1 MAHTFLPEWAHQ
13 DAVMLAWPHASTDW
27 APWLSEVDACYVGL
41 AKAIARAA
49 TPLILCQDI
58 AHQQHIRALL
68 GTVDGHQPSWVV
80 GPYNDTWC
88 RDYGPLAIGKTDGQ
102 TDANNAQATHLLDFQ
117 FSGWGDKYEAGDD
130 NAVNQRL
137 NEAKRWKLPL
147 NTVDIELEG
156 GSVESDGAGT
166 LMTTETCLLGGNRN
180 ETVSRDALEALIREK
195 FGVQRILWIRN
206 GYLCGDDTDSH
217 VDNLVR
223 FAAVDTLVYAACDR
237 RDDEHFAPLEAMRLE
252 LEQLKTLSGQPYK
265 LMPLMIPEQQFDE
278 NGKRL
283 PASYVNFLIVNKHII
298 VPQFDSSY
306 DAQAL
311 TQLEK
316 AFPGYTLVPISGKA
330 LIKQYGGPHCA
341 TMQLPAGTVN
351 L

>member
-1 MAHTFLPEWAHQ
+1 MAPTTFLPEWAPQ

-27 APWLSEVDACYVGL
+27 APWLDEIDACYVGL
-41 AKAIARAA
+41 VKAIAQAA
-49 TPLILCQDI
+49 TPVILCQDET
-58 AHQQHIRALL
+58 HRDHILDLL
-68 GTVDGHQPSWVV
+68 GSIAGRTPVMIV

-88 RDYGPLAIGKTDGQ
+88 RDYGPLTIGKIENGRCQ
-102 TDANNAQATHLLDFQ
+102 PTHMLDFQ

-137 NEAKRWKLPL
+137 NEAHRWKLSL
-147 NTVDIELEG
+147 ETIDLELEG
-156 GSVESDGAGT
+156 GSVESDGEGT

-180 ETVSRDALEALIREK
+180 ETVSRDALEALLKEK
-195 FGVQRILWIRN
+195 FGVCRIFWVKE

-223 FAAVDTLVYAACDR
+223 FASADTLVYAACDR
-237 RDDEHFAPLEAMRLE
+237 SDDEHFPPLEAMRE
-252 LEQLKTLSGQPYK
+252 EISKFRTQAGKPY
-265 LMPLMIPEQQFDE
+265 LLLPLFIPEQQFDE

-283 PASYVNFLIVNKHII
+283 PASYVNFLIVNQHVI
-298 VPQFDSSY
+298 VPQFNSPY

-311 TQLEK
+311 AQLEK
-316 AFPGYTLVPISGKA
+316 AFPGYTLLPIPGKA

-341 TMQLPAGTVN
+341 TMQLPVGTVN